1 MSSEVSDFVVVRGQK
16 LEVSIDV
23 ARIEVVLPSRAPGEP
38 GRQYPATLYA
48 ADPDLDIA
56 ILHIGA
62 IDLPYVGLGDS
73 DAVMVGDSVNAIG
86 YPFGGV
92 LDLDKQDS
100 AEAIPTPSMTTGAIS
115 ALRVDAGGDRRHVQL
130 SAPLNPGNSGGPVV
144 DAEGYAIGIAY
155 TRLENAT
162 AIGLAVPINRVKRLI
177 QLQGLDANL
186 PVELITLGAT
196 IANPAKGLSIRA
208 PSGFEDRLPGRL
220 QVVAAIDRDG
230 RRSTEASSEPLILRI
245 DRIATAH
252 SLDQLERALT
262 SDGMHDRFRMAE
274 NPRRVA
280 SPAGSGRKVLAGS
293 VSGTNANGDPAK
305 LVYAIIDLGAEKI
318 VARYVGSRH
327 DRRQPFEPADFARGS
342 RVQPLISAAVTRP
355 VQAKWTQTA
364 RTNGGSEIPI
374 IDGWVVEASLPWSCA
389 KGLPP
394 ASAGLAMSPVGDF
407 TVAFRAGWYA
417 GPIKD
422 LASAARQCS
431 QQPGGFGQTSYATR
445 ADGWGVAY
453 QVEGVFL
460 EVEGSGV
467 WQLEMIA
474 PAEKIRF
481 VAALFGDLD
490 QGDRPVAAWVVRSKR
505 RCPSVLPGV
514 SGLGER
520 ASGWQRRPPD
530 YSRRGGD
537 EAGAAALIADV
548 ADPNE
553 YGNAVDLAWDE
564 LVGGNTDRAFDAMEK
579 LVEQNHPLLIMVV
592 VGGPYGAT
600 LRASHRWPSFAD
612 HRVAAESLRLKSLS
626 GNQTL
631 A

>member
-1 MSSEVSDFVVVRGQK
+1 MPFRGGARRCCAIFLVAIAMTFAAGPSFAARVLPLEATVLVRLIGDVRVLRGENERVWREQLLNLRQVEVSLGSGFIISPQGWIVTNHHVVRGERLIVVVRGQK

-56 ILHIGA
+56 LLHIGA
-62 IDLPYVGLGDS
+62 TDLPYVGLGDS

-92 LDLDKQDS
+92 LDLDKDS
-100 AEAIPTPSMTTGAIS
+100 PDAIPTPSMTTGAIS
-115 ALRVDAGGDRRHVQL
+115 ALRVDAGGDRRHVQMT
-130 SAPLNPGNSGGPVV
+130 APLNPGNSGGPVV
-144 DAEGYAIGIAY
+144 DAEGYAIGVAY
-155 TRLENAT
+155 ARLENAT

-220 QVVAAIDRDG
+220 QVVATIERDG
-230 RRSTEASSEPLILRI
+230 RRSTEASGEPLILRI
-245 DRIATAH
+245 DRIATVH
-252 SLDQLERALT
+252 SLDQLERALM

-274 NPRRVA
+274 NPRRTA
-280 SPAGSGRKVLAGS
+280 APAGTGRKVLAGS
-293 VSGTNANGDPAK
+293 VSGTDANGDPAK
-305 LVYAIIDLGAEKI
+305 MVYTIIDLGAEKI
-318 VARYVGSRH
+318 VARYVG
-327 DRRQPFEPADFARGS
+327 EADTIAANRS
-342 RVQPLISAAVTRP
+342 SLQTSLADLEVQPLISAAVTRP

-364 RTNGGSEIPI
+364 RTNSGSEIPI

-417 GPIKD
+417 GPMKD
-422 LASAARQCS
+422 LASASRQCS
-431 QQPGGFGQTSYATR
+431 QQPGGFGQTSYATG

-453 QVEGVFL
+453 QVQGVFL
-460 EVEGSGV
+460 EVEGTGV

-474 PAEKIRF
+474 AAEKIGF
-481 VAALFGDLD
+481 VAALFGEWIK
-490 QGDRPVAAWVVRSKR
+490 AI
-505 RCPSVLPGV
+505 
-514 SGLGER
+514 
-520 ASGWQRRPPD
+520 ASAQRR
-530 YSRRGGD
+530 
-537 EAGAAALIADV
+537 
-548 ADPNE
+548 
-553 YGNAVDLAWDE
+553 
-564 LVGGNTDRAFDAMEK
+564 
-579 LVEQNHPLLIMVV
+579 
-592 VGGPYGAT
+592 
-600 LRASHRWPSFAD
+600 
-612 HRVAAESLRLKSLS
+612 
-626 GNQTL
+626 
-631 A
+631 